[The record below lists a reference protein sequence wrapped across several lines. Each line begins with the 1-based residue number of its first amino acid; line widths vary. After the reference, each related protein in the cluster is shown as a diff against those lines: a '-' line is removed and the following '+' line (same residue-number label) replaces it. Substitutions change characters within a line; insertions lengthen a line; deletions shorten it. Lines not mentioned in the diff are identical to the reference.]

1 MNRMLTRLLLVFV
14 AYFSSFSS
22 QGQQAMPTQAA
33 MDETIKMYCA
43 AWSEPDT
50 QRRLELLEKVWAT
63 NGTYTD
69 PTSHVEGRK
78 ALADHI
84 GGFMQ
89 RTPGAKIIATSHV
102 DLHHSMFRFTWK
114 FLGADGKTMSEGVD
128 FGTLDAG
135 GKIQTIV
142 GFFGATKPL

>member
-1 MNRMLTRLLLVFV
+1 MNRILIRLLLVFV
-14 AYFSSFSS
+14 AFFSHSL
-22 QGQQAMPTQAA
+22 QGQQTMPTQAA
-33 MDETIKMYCA
+33 VDDTIKMYCA
-43 AWSEPDT
+43 AWSEPDA
-50 QRRLELLEKVWAT
+50 QRRLELLDKVWAT
-63 NGTYTD
+63 SGSYTD
-69 PTSHVEGRK
+69 PTAHVEGRK

-102 DLHHSMFRFTWK
+102 DLHHSVFRFNWK
-114 FLGADGKTMSEGVD
+114 FLAADGKTMSEGID

-142 GFFGATKPL
+142 GFFGVTKPL